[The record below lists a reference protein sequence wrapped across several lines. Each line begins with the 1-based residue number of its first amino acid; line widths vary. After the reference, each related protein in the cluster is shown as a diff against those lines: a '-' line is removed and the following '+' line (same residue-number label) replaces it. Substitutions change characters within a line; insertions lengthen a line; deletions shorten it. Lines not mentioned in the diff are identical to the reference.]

1 VRNRIL
7 GSDNLFHKVVNW
19 HNISATMEQ
28 ISLDRL
34 TGLIAF
40 ARAASLGSYSAAAR
54 EMGISPSAV
63 SKSIARLEQQLGLVL
78 FIRTTRSLRLTHE
91 GEALYARALRLLHEA
106 EEIQQAAI
114 SARNA
119 PSGMIRVAAPYP
131 IGVHLLGPALVRLR
145 ARHPGLVVDLRIRDQ
160 MADMIAEGIDVAI
173 RVGDIP
179 DSRLI
184 SRHLAPHRVCA
195 FAAPAY
201 LARRGTPTHPEE
213 LDQHDCVNFRFQS
226 TGQALRWPFAMDGEI
241 VELTPE
247 AGIVADVS
255 DVVASI
261 VIAGGG
267 IAIMPTYLAATHVR
281 RGELVPVLTA
291 FAVKR
296 SNMTALWPESR
307 RSSPNVKAFLGLLDE
322 VFASPPPW
330 DVLIDASHDAGG
342 TSQ

>member
-1 VRNRIL
+1 
-7 GSDNLFHKVVNW
+7 
-19 HNISATMEQ
+19 
-28 ISLDRL
+28 
-34 TGLIAF
+34 
-40 ARAASLGSYSAAAR
+40 
-54 EMGISPSAV
+54 MGISPSAV
-63 SKSIARLEQQLGLVL
+63 SKSIARLEQQLGIPL

-114 SARNA
+114 STRSG
-119 PSGMIRVAAPYP
+119 PSGIVRVAAPYP

-145 ARHPGLVVDLRIRDQ
+145 ERYPRLVVDLRIRDQ
-160 MADMIAEGIDVAI
+160 MADMISEGIDVAI

-184 SRHLAPHRVCA
+184 SRHLAPHRICA

-201 LARRGTPTHPEE
+201 LARRGTPTRPEE
-213 LDQHDCVNFRFQS
+213 LVQHECVNFRFQS
-226 TGQALRWPFAMDGEI
+226 SGQALRWPFAVSGKI
-241 VELTPE
+241 VEIAPE

-281 RGELVPVLTA
+281 RGELVPLLTA
-291 FAVKR
+291 FAVTR
-296 SNMTALWPESR
+296 SNITALWPESR
-307 RSSPNVKAFLGLLDE
+307 RASPNVKAFLGLLDE
-322 VFASPPPW
+322 VFVSPPQW
-330 DVLIDASHDAGG
+330 DILIGG
-342 TSQ
+342 HPQPDRSQ